1 MHILIAEIKLSNN
14 SYKKW
19 EYFDFKALSIRFMK
33 ILLDLMDDY
42 LNDYSFKILKN
53 SLYKKYKNGF
63 YIYAEKKFFLI

>member
-1 MHILIAEIKLSNN
+1 MHTLIAEIKLSNN

-19 EYFDFKALSIRFMK
+19 EYFDFKALSKRFMK

-53 SLYKKYKNGF
+53 NLYK
-63 YIYAEKKFFLI
+63 I